1 MADNEPDSSSAGDA
15 VREQVAQIMADPQWG
30 RNKALETKVEQLYKD
45 RYGEGKID
53 LDEGLTVAG
62 LDEGKRPGST
72 EDAEAVSPE
81 DAEAQ
86 AEARARSDVIL
97 APLRDEWGEQYEAN
111 FALARAEACE
121 LFIGHEGIFKEVADR
136 IAECGP
142 KGETVALKF
151 LAELAQLRK
160 GG

>member
-1 MADNEPDSSSAGDA
+1 MENEPNHTPAADA
-15 VREQVAQIMADPQWG
+15 LREEVGRIMADPQWG
-30 RNKALETKVEQLYKD
+30 RNPALEIKVEQLYKD
-45 RYGEGKID
+45 RYAGPKID

-72 EDAEAVSPE
+72 EDAGAASPE

-86 AEARARSDVIL
+86 AEAQARSDVIL

-142 KGETVALKF
+142 KGETVAVKF

>member
-1 MADNEPDSSSAGDA
+1 MDNEPDSSPAGNA
-15 VREQVAQIMADPQWG
+15 LREEVGLIMADPEWG
-30 RNKALETKVEQLYKD
+30 RNKALEAKVDKLYKD
-45 RYGEGKID
+45 KYGEGKVD
-53 LDEGLTVAG
+53 LSEGLTVGG
-62 LDEGKRPGST
+62 LDEEQHPGST
-72 EDAEAVSPE
+72 EDAGVASPE
-81 DAEAQ
+81 E

-97 APLRDEWGEQYEAN
+97 APLRDEWGEQYETN
-111 FALARAEACE
+111 FALARGEACE

-160 GG
+160 EGG